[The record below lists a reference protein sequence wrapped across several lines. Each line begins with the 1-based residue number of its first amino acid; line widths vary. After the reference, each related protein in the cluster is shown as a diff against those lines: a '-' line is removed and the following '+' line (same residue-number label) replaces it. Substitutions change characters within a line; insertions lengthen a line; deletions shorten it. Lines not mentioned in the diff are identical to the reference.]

1 MAKFTLLSGRLETII
16 GTSLRNPTNAAFLV
30 EDGFFF
36 VGVRVFASIPQ
47 PSQLILAFVPL
58 VLFTPSQPTSSPV
71 SHFVPTLHTVVVPV
85 ARSRSSRCCGRGTH
99 RRRAGDSLESHS
111 RSRC

>member
-16 GTSLRNPTNAAFLV
+16 GTSPRNPTNAPFLV

-47 PSQLILAFVPL
+47 PNQLVLAFVPL
-58 VLFTPSQPTSSPV
+58 VLL
-71 SHFVPTLHTVVVPV
+71 SHDNQ
-85 ARSRSSRCCGRGTH
+85 RSHLNLIASRLWIGSRLGLREAVQVDAAHAEFMSAGREI
-99 RRRAGDSLESHS
+99 L
-111 RSRC
+111 